1 MTFIEAVR
9 SGLRKY
15 VGFDAAPPPTRT
27 ASRPHP
33 SQSSAA
39 SPASTAWAKGAG
51 RPSGES
57 TARFVNG
64 VNPLESITGTYMP
77 RP

>member
-1 MTFIEAVR
+1 VFAPTKGTRF
-9 SGLRKY
+9 
-15 VGFDAAPPPTRT
+15 VG
-27 ASRPHP
+27 
-33 SQSSAA
+33 QSLSARGNERA
-39 SPASTAWAKGAG
+39 LGRQEKGRVFKGVKGAG